1 VSDGPPIETVSID
14 EAAATL
20 GVPLEIMR
28 ALLKHQRVT
37 GAYELDDEHW
47 LIPRASVEA
56 FAAERAAEQTP
67 D

>member
-1 VSDGPPIETVSID
+1 VSDTVSLD
-14 EAAATL
+14 EAAAAL
-20 GVPLEIMR
+20 EVPLEIMR

-47 LIPRASVEA
+47 LIPRASIVA
-56 FAAERAAEQTP
+56 FAAERAAERAT

>member
-1 VSDGPPIETVSID
+1 VPADEVSID

-20 GVPLEIMR
+20 GVSLEIMR

-47 LIPRASVEA
+47 LIPRASVVA
-56 FAAERAAEQTP
+56 FQAERDAERAR
-67 D
+67 